1 MDFLP
6 HFQLSAHMA
15 TDSLIDCV
23 NGKIEVLKNSFRFLQ
38 IFSGSVTQ
46 ISNLV
51 DQKN

>member
-6 HFQLSAHMA
+6 HFQLSAY